1 MGLEEKAAIAGA
13 NKLKADEELA
23 QVISIT
29 TISCPSTLLYHILAT
44 ESLST
49 L

>member
-13 NKLKADEELA
+13 SKLKADEELA

-29 TISCPSTLLYHILAT
+29 TIAVLQLYYII
-44 ESLST
+44 S
-49 L
+49 